1 MQDEFE
7 QRPQVEK
14 TEMDSAKLYEALFTL
29 ADHWCPS
36 LDPAEYKEFFD
47 QIKYRMKYSGMQNP
61 NAYDAI

>member
-1 MQDEFE
+1 
-7 QRPQVEK
+7 
-14 TEMDSAKLYEALFTL
+14 MDSAKLYEALFTL

-36 LDPAEYKEFFD
+36 MDPAEYKEFFD